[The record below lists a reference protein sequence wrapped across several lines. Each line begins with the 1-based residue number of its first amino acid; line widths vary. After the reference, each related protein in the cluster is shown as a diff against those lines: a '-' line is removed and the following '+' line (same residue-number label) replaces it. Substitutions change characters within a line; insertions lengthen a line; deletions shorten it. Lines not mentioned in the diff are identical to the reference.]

1 MAPYLGE
8 KNSGL
13 IIFFKEVRRRRR
25 RREERERE
33 RRENK
38 GKQESG
44 LSVSAHVQG
53 QRGEVRKQRTQRC
66 VCLVSCLSC
75 RRLRV

>member
-33 RRENK
+33 REEREQRKTGKWVISQCTRTRAK
-38 GKQESG
+38 GGSKKATYPTLR
-44 LSVSAHVQG
+44 LS
-53 QRGEVRKQRTQRC
+53 RE
-66 VCLVSCLSC
+66 LPFLP
-75 RRLRV
+75 